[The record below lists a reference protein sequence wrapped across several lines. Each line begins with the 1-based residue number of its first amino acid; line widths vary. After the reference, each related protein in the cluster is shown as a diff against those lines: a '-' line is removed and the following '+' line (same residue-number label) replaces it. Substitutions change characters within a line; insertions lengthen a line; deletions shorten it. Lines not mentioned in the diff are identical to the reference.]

1 MSRDRQ
7 AAVWAAVL
15 LVFLGL
21 IYLLGN
27 VLLPFVA
34 GMAVAYFLDPLA
46 DKLQLWMRSRTL
58 AVLIILGGFVLS
70 LVIVVLLL
78 LPVLQGQVLGF
89 ASRVPDYIASLKGTV
104 QPLLEQLRMR
114 IGAENAQDLLDT
126 LAAEAGKGMQW
137 MAGLLKKLVS
147 GGVALLSLLSLI
159 FITPLVSFYLLRDW
173 DSLVARVDSWLPR
186 RAAPTIRSLVS
197 ETDDMI
203 AGFVRG
209 QATVCLVLAT
219 LYAVGLS
226 LVGLEFGL
234 LVGLL
239 AGLISFIPYVGTGVG
254 LGTGMAIAMVQFS
267 DITPIAMVALVFG
280 IGQILEGYVLT
291 PKLVGERVGLH
302 PVWVIFALLAGGS
315 LFGFTGMLLAVPG
328 AAVIGVLVR
337 FSLKRYLVSPL
348 YEGGEGS
355 P

>member
-7 AAVWAAVL
+7 AIVWTL
-15 LVFLGL
+15 LLALLLFFVN
-21 IYLLGN
+21 LLGN

-46 DKLQLWMRSRTL
+46 DKLQVMVRSRTL
-58 AVLIILGGFVLS
+58 AVLLILGGFVLT
-70 LVIVVLLL
+70 LVLILLLL
-78 LPVLQGQVLGF
+78 LPLLQAQVLGF
-89 ASRVPDYIASLKGTV
+89 ASRLPDYVAGLRDTL
-104 QPLLEQLRMR
+104 QPLLEQLRLR
-114 IGAENAQDLLDT
+114 IGAENAQGLHDT

-137 MAGLLKKLVS
+137 LAGLLRKLLS
-147 GGVALLSLLSLI
+147 GGVALLSLLSLL

-173 DSLVARVDSWLPR
+173 DGMVARVDSWLPR
-186 RAAPTIRSLVS
+186 RAAPTLRSLIAQ
-197 ETDDMI
+197 TDEMI

-209 QATVCLVLAT
+209 QATVCLVLASI
-219 LYAVGLS
+219 YGGGLS

-239 AGLISFIPYVGTGVG
+239 AGLISFVPYVGASIG
-254 LGTGMAIAMVQFS
+254 LGTALTIALVQFS
-267 DITPIAMVALVFG
+267 DMTPIVLVALVFG
-280 IGQILEGYVLT
+280 VGQILEGYVLT

-315 LFGFTGMLLAVPG
+315 LFGFTGMLLAVPT

-337 FSLKRYLVSPL
+337 YSLKRYLLSPL
-348 YEGGEGS
+348 YTGDETQS
-355 P
+355 